1 MSDERTPAGQD
12 RLDSWKEIADYLGR
26 DVRTVRRWE
35 KTTGLPVRRVGG
47 DRGRSA
53 FAFRSEIDAWLR
65 RADVAAASSPLP
77 ADPEPGPVPVPLLAT
92 DGSRRSHPL
101 RWTAIA
107 SIALVLVL
115 IAWRFPALLSGKAV
129 TTVQMTSTAIV
140 AAGANGRER
149 WRHALPANERIAH
162 PNGRLDLPAEVLRG
176 HSGVLAATA
185 YGIRNGD
192 DAIRSGT
199 LFWLAADGALLKTF
213 TFEDRTQFESGT
225 YTSPW
230 SITDYRVDGNP
241 DARRIAVAAHHYQW
255 WPSLV
260 TILDG
265 AWNRRGTF
273 VNAGWIERVHWLS
286 PDRLVVAGFF
296 NPLDGGMVALL
307 DANAIDGQSPPAPG
321 GEGFRCTACGPATPI
336 RYVVLPR
343 SEVNRAGPFPFNR
356 AILQVTGDRLVL
368 RTVEMPSTGADAA
381 DALYEFSPSLTLLR
395 AGYSDRYWD
404 AHRALEA
411 RGQIDHPRERCPDR
425 NGPRAF
431 RVWEPQ
437 SGWTTV
443 AVQAGGGAD

>member
-1 MSDERTPAGQD
+1 MPHEPPAARPD
-12 RLDSWKEIADYLGR
+12 RLDSWKEIAEYVGR

-35 KTTGLPVRRVGG
+35 KTIGLPVRRVGG

-65 RADVAAASSPLP
+65 SADAAAASSPPLAEPELVP
-77 ADPEPGPVPVPLLAT
+77 APVPAA

-115 IAWRFPALLSGKAV
+115 IAWRFPALLSGKPI
-129 TTVQMTSTAIV
+129 TTVQMTPTAII
-140 AAGANGRER
+140 AAGPDGSER
-149 WRHALPANERIAH
+149 WRHALPADERVAL
-162 PNGRLDLPAEVLRG
+162 PLGRLDLPAEVIRG
-176 HSGVLAATA
+176 DAGVIAATA

-192 DAIRSGT
+192 DAFSSGR
-199 LFWLAADGALLKTF
+199 LYWLATDGALLKTF
-213 TFEDRTQFESGT
+213 TFEDRTEFESGT

-230 SITDYRVDGNP
+230 SITDYRVDGSA
-241 DARRIAVAAHHYQW
+241 DARRIAVAAHHFQW

-260 TILDG
+260 TILDAG
-265 AWNRRGTF
+265 WNRRGTF

-286 PDRLVVAGFF
+286 PDKLIVAGFF
-296 NPLDGGMVALL
+296 NPFDGGMVALL

-321 GEGFRCTACGPATPI
+321 GEGFRCTACGPGKPI

-395 AGYSDRYWD
+395 ASYSDRYWD
-404 AHRALEA
+404 AHRALET
-411 RGQIDHPRERCPDR
+411 RGQIDHPRERCLDR
-425 NGPRAF
+425 NGPRAI

-443 AVQAGGGAD
+443 GIQ